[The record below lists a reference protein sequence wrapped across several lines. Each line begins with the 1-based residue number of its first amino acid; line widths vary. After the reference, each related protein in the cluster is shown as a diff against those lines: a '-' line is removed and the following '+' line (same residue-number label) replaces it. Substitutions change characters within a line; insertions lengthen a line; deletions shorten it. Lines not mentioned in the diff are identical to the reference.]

1 MLQSQWREKEVKI
14 MMMYMGILDINVK
27 IMSQVFLCYKII

>member
-14 MMMYMGILDINVK
+14 MMYMGILDINVK